1 LPNQQLR
8 YQRNHHAKDSC
19 RDEAQQQA
27 REHATQVILHDE
39 RSQIG
44 HPAPFEIL
52 EDLIGG
58 QHLLLPGGTYE
69 GVIC

>member
-1 LPNQQLR
+1 M
-8 YQRNHHAKDSC
+8 K
-19 RDEAQQQA
+19 
-27 REHATQVILHDE
+27 EHATQVILHDE

-44 HPAPFEIL
+44 HSAPFEIL
-52 EDLIGG
+52 DDLIGG